1 MCGTKLGDK
10 LPCIELRQRLA
21 IEGWSKDTDCD
32 GIKHLSRKD
41 DNDWLKEM
49 SYFGGNQTKRYAQ
62 EHMERVCG

>member
-49 SYFGGNQTKRYAQ
+49 SYFGG
-62 EHMERVCG
+62 